1 MNKASRK
8 GEAIVLLSGGL
19 DSATTAAW
27 ALAEGYSVSAISF
40 DYGQRHR
47 IELQA
52 AKAVASDL
60 GISDHITLAIDLA
73 AFGGSA
79 LVDQSIAIPKNRSE
93 DVISNGIPVTYVP
106 ARNTVF
112 LSLALAL
119 AETRNASS
127 IILGVNSIDYSGYPD
142 CRPEFLNAFES
153 LANLATKSGVE
164 GTHLTVLAPL
174 VSLTKP
180 EIIRLGLSLHVDYGL
195 TTSCYDPKESG
206 QPCGECDSCL
216 IRAAGFAAVNIPDP
230 RVVAFMPSKET
241 SCGSDC

>member
-19 DSATTAAW
+19 DSATAAAW
-27 ALAEGYSVSAISF
+27 ALAEGYSVTAISF

-47 IELQA
+47 IELRA
-52 AKAVASDL
+52 AKAVADNL
-60 GISDHITLAIDLA
+60 GITDHVSIAIDLA

-79 LVDQSIAIPKNRSE
+79 LVDKSIDVPKNRSE
-93 DVISNGIPVTYVP
+93 NVISNGIPVTYVP

-119 AETRNASS
+119 AEARNASS
-127 IILGVNSIDYSGYPD
+127 IVLGVNSIDYSGYPD
-142 CRPEFLNAFES
+142 CRPEFLNAFET

-164 GTHLTVLAPL
+164 GTQFSLLAPL

-180 EIIRLGLSLHVDYGL
+180 EIIELGLSLGVDYGL
-195 TTSCYDPKESG
+195 TTSCYDPKENG
-206 QPCGECDSCL
+206 QPCGECDSCV
-216 IRAAGFAAVNIPDP
+216 IRAAGFSAVNMLDP
-230 RVVAFMPSKET
+230 RVTSFTQPKET
-241 SCGSDC
+241 NRGPNC

>member
-19 DSATTAAW
+19 DSATAAAW
-27 ALAEGYSVSAISF
+27 ALAEGYSVTAISF

-47 IELQA
+47 IELRA
-52 AKAVASDL
+52 AKAVADDL
-60 GISDHITLAIDLA
+60 GITDHVSIAIDLA

-79 LVDQSIAIPKNRSE
+79 LVDKSIDVPKNRSE
-93 DVISNGIPVTYVP
+93 SVISSGIPVTYVP

-119 AETRNASS
+119 AEARNASS
-127 IILGVNSIDYSGYPD
+127 IVLGVNSIDYSGYPD
-142 CRPEFLNAFES
+142 CRPEFLNAFET

-164 GTHLTVLAPL
+164 GTQFSLLAPL

-180 EIIRLGLSLHVDYGL
+180 EIIELGLSLGVDYGL
-195 TTSCYDPKESG
+195 TTSCYDPKENG
-206 QPCGECDSCL
+206 QPCGECDSCV
-216 IRAAGFAAVNIPDP
+216 IRAAGFSAVNMLDP
-230 RVVAFMPSKET
+230 RVTSFTQPKET
-241 SCGSDC
+241 NRGPNS

>member
-8 GEAIVLLSGGL
+8 GKAIVLLSGGL

-27 ALAEGYSVSAISF
+27 ALAEGYEVTAISF

-79 LVDQSIAIPKNRSE
+79 LVDQSIAVPKNRSE
-93 DVISNGIPVTYVP
+93 DAINNGIPVTYVP

-119 AETRNASS
+119 AETRNAST

-164 GTHLTVLAPL
+164 GAHLTVLAPL
-174 VSLTKP
+174 VSLTKT

-195 TTSCYDPKESG
+195 TTSCYDPRETG

-216 IRAAGFAAVNIPDP
+216 IREAGFAAVNLPDP
-230 RVVAFMPSKET
+230 RIAAFMHSKET
-241 SCGSDC
+241 NCGSDC

>member
-195 TTSCYDPKESG
+195 TTSCYDPKENG

-230 RVVAFMPSKET
+230 RVTAFMPSKET
-241 SCGSDC
+241 NCGSDC

>member
-19 DSATTAAW
+19 DSATAAAW
-27 ALAEGYSVSAISF
+27 ALAEGYSVTAISF

-47 IELQA
+47 IELRA
-52 AKAVASDL
+52 AKAVADNL
-60 GISDHITLAIDLA
+60 GITDHVSIAIDLA

-79 LVDQSIAIPKNRSE
+79 LVDKSIDVPKNRSE
-93 DVISNGIPVTYVP
+93 NVISNGIPVTYVP

-119 AETRNASS
+119 AEARNASS
-127 IILGVNSIDYSGYPD
+127 IVLGVNSIDYSGYPD
-142 CRPEFLNAFES
+142 CRPEFLNAFET

-164 GTHLTVLAPL
+164 GTKFSLLAPL

-180 EIIRLGLSLHVDYGL
+180 EIIELGLSLGVDYGL
-195 TTSCYDPKESG
+195 TTSCYDPKENG
-206 QPCGECDSCL
+206 QPCGECDSCV
-216 IRAAGFAAVNIPDP
+216 IRAAGFSAVNVLDP
-230 RVVAFMPSKET
+230 RVRSFTQSKET
-241 SCGSDC
+241 NRDSNC

>member
-8 GEAIVLLSGGL
+8 GKAIVLLSGGL

-27 ALAEGYSVSAISF
+27 ALAEGYEVTAISF

-52 AKAVASDL
+52 AKAVASDF

-79 LVDQSIAIPKNRSE
+79 LVDQSIAVPKKRSE

-174 VSLTKP
+174 VSLTKT

-195 TTSCYDPKESG
+195 TTSCYDPRETG

-230 RVVAFMPSKET
+230 RVAAFMHSKET
-241 SCGSDC
+241 NCGSDC

>member
-8 GEAIVLLSGGL
+8 GKAIVLLSGGL

-27 ALAEGYSVSAISF
+27 ALAEGYEVTAISF

-52 AKAVASDL
+52 AKAVASDF

-79 LVDQSIAIPKNRSE
+79 LVDQSIAVPKNRSE

-174 VSLTKP
+174 VSLTKT

-195 TTSCYDPKESG
+195 TTSCYDPRETG

-230 RVVAFMPSKET
+230 RVAAFMHSKET
-241 SCGSDC
+241 NCGSDC

>member
-8 GEAIVLLSGGL
+8 GKAIVLLSGGL

-27 ALAEGYSVSAISF
+27 ALAEGYEVTAISF

-52 AKAVASDL
+52 AKAVASDF

-79 LVDQSIAIPKNRSE
+79 LVDQSIAVPKKRSE

-174 VSLTKP
+174 VSLTKT
-180 EIIRLGLSLHVDYGL
+180 EIIRLGLSLHVNYGL
-195 TTSCYDPKESG
+195 TTSCYDPRETG

-230 RVVAFMPSKET
+230 RVAAFIHSKET
-241 SCGSDC
+241 NCGSDC